1 METKVCNKCGKE
13 KPISEFSKNSR
24 KRDGLQT
31 ACKECMAEYNRL
43 HYQKNKEI
51 YSAKA
56 KENIREYIHSIK
68 SQLKCSVCGEDR
80 YWCLDF
86 HHTNPSE
93 KEYNI
98 SSLVR
103 DGSRQKIEE
112 ELKKCIVLIAT
123 EIYTTRI
130 KRLVNKKTYSK
141 YFDYSSIFWIANI
154 NNSLL

>member
-24 KRDGLQT
+24 KRWFT
-31 ACKECMAEYNRL
+31 NSKECMAEYNRL

-56 KENIREYIHSIK
+56 KENVQNIREYIHSIK
-68 SQLKCSVCGEDR
+68 SQLKYSVCGEDR

-93 KEYNI
+93 KGI
-98 SSLVR
+98 
-103 DGSRQKIEE
+103 
-112 ELKKCIVLIAT
+112 
-123 EIYTTRI
+123 IY
-130 KRLVNKKTYSK
+130 
-141 YFDYSSIFWIANI
+141 
-154 NNSLL
+154 LL

>member
-56 KENIREYIHSIK
+56 KENVQNIREYIHSIK
-68 SQLKCSVCGEDR
+68 SQLKCSVCGENR
-80 YWCLDF
+80 
-86 HHTNPSE
+86 
-93 KEYNI
+93 
-98 SSLVR
+98 R
-103 DGSRQKIEE
+103 
-112 ELKKCIVLIAT
+112 
-123 EIYTTRI
+123 RI
-130 KRLVNKKTYSK
+130 KEVYS
-141 YFDYSSIFWIANI
+141 ANCHRDI
-154 NNSLL
+154 HYKDKAIS

>member
-13 KPISEFSKNSR
+13 KPISEFSRNSR
-24 KRDGLQT
+24 KKDGLQT

-43 HYQKNKEI
+43 HYQRNKEI

-56 KENIREYIHSIK
+56 KENVQNIREYIQSIK
-68 SQLKCSVCGEDR
+68 SQLKCSICGEDR

-98 SSLVR
+98 SSLVH
-103 DGSRQKIEE
+103 GGARQKIEE
-112 ELKKCIVLIAT
+112 ELKKCIVVCSNCHRDIHYKDKA
-123 EIYTTRI
+123 ISYQ
-130 KRLVNKKTYSK
+130 
-141 YFDYSSIFWIANI
+141 
-154 NNSLL
+154 